1 MKEHNKWVQLSH
13 SSPKYI
19 TGIVQE
25 YSIIL
30 PVYISSLDLVSHKQ
44 KEFVQQLKILLG
56 ATQSTKNETSTI
68 RKKHPNLCKN
78 GSMFPSVSCDKSLV

>member
-44 KEFVQQLKILLG
+44 KEFVRQLKISIKIIYLAKEIYG
-56 ATQSTKNETSTI
+56 EVPGNTTI
-68 RKKHPNLCKN
+68 Q
-78 GSMFPSVSCDKSLV
+78 